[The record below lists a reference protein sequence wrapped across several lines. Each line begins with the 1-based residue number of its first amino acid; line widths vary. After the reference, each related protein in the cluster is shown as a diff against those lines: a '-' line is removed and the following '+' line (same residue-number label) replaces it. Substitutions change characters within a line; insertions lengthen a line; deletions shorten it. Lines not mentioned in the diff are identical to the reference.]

1 MPLSLSSSHDLK
13 PPLLPEKFKESG
25 TLASAHLRDTD
36 FGHSN
41 RDTDRG
47 RAWVLFLSKFRLA
60 CPQSPLFPGD
70 PVIKVGQNSDD
81 AAGGARGLG
90 TPPQSGSNQTA
101 LIGSPRGFQLK
112 CKLGGLVID
121 EKTGPG
127 SAENCSVYRGHG
139 SLTFG
144 AEVLVLLFSWGE
156 GRFKPKESP
165 AEGQEQLI
173 PAERSL
179 DSSTLSLR
187 PMGKESG

>member
-1 MPLSLSSSHDLK
+1 MPLSLSSYHDLK

-41 RDTDRG
+41 KETDRG
-47 RAWVLFLSKFRLA
+47 GAWVLFFSKFRLA
-60 CPQSPLFPGD
+60 CQQSPLFPGA
-70 PVIKVGQNSDD
+70 PVIKLDQNSDD
-81 AAGGARGLG
+81 AAREARGLG
-90 TPPQSGSNQTA
+90 TPPQSDSNQTV

-139 SLTFG
+139 SLMFG
-144 AEVLVLLFSWGE
+144 AEVLVLLFSRGE
-156 GRFKPKESP
+156 GRFKPKEVR
-165 AEGQEQLI
+165 QRD
-173 PAERSL
+173 RS
-179 DSSTLSLR
+179 S
-187 PMGKESG
+187 